1 MKKFDFYGVN
11 YNNEEDM
18 ISDLSE
24 ILGVVFVPHDSS
36 FWGDYFLAKIDEK
49 GKCKI
54 FQNFNPCENE
64 WNYPDYQ
71 HAEWILEING
81 TEKMD
86 YFFNKLLVDANPN
99 VFFLYRSE
107 VEALNYIREYEFK
120 DGSFKMINETLF
132 KRK

>member
-1 MKKFDFYGVN
+1 MDIFDFYGVN

-24 ILGVVFVPHDSS
+24 VLGVVFVPHDSS
-36 FWGDYFLAKIDEK
+36 FWGDYFLSEID
-49 GKCKI
+49 GKNSYRL
-54 FQNFNPCENE
+54 FQNFNPCEND

-71 HAEWILEING
+71 HAEWILEIS
-81 TEKMD
+81 EVSEMD
-86 YFFNKLLVDANPN
+86 DVFNKLLVDANPN

-107 VEALNYIREYEFK
+107 VEALNYYKKYEFK
-120 DGSFKMINETLF
+120 DGNFKLISETFF